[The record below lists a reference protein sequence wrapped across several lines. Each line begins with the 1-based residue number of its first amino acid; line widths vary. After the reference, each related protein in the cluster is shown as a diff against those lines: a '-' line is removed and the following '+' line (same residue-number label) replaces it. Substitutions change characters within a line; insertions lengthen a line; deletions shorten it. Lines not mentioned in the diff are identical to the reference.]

1 MHVALAALETS
12 SIAQG
17 HVVADALV
25 KTAEVELVEA
35 AAISPG
41 KYWVMI
47 AGPVGPV
54 RAAWAR
60 GREVAAETL
69 LDQFFIPQ
77 IHEMV
82 LPALRGAVAPADHDA
97 LGVLETMTAAAAIV
111 GADLAAKAAQVLIR
125 DVRLANGIGGKG
137 VVLLSGAVG
146 DVEAAIAA
154 GQAEA
159 RKAGLLARAVVIPR
173 LHPQFKARLF

>member
-1 MHVALAALETS
+1 LIVALAALETS

-25 KTAEVELVEA
+25 KTAEVELLEA
-35 AAISPG
+35 APVSPG

-47 AGPVGPV
+47 AGEVGPV
-54 RAAWAR
+54 RAAWSR

-77 IHEMV
+77 IHEGV
-82 LPALRGAVAPADHDA
+82 LPALRGAVRGVDHDA
-97 LGVLETMTAAAAIV
+97 LGVIETVTAAVAIV
-111 GADLAAKAAQVLIR
+111 AADAAAKAAEVVIR

-137 VVLLSGAVG
+137 VVLVTGRVG

-154 GQAEA
+154 GRDEA
-159 RKAGLLARAVVIPR
+159 LRLGLLTRSVVIPR
-173 LHPQFKARLF
+173 VHPQFKARLG

>member
-1 MHVALAALETS
+1 MPVALAAFETS

-25 KTAEVELVEA
+25 KTAEVELIEA
-35 AAISPG
+35 APLSPG

-47 AGPVGPV
+47 GGEVGPV

-77 IHEMV
+77 LHEMV
-82 LPALRGAVAPADHDA
+82 LPALRGTVSPADHDA
-97 LGVLETMTAAAAIV
+97 LGVLETMTAAVAIV
-111 GADLAAKAAQVLIR
+111 AADQAAKAAAVLIR

-137 VVLLSGAVG
+137 VVVLSGAVG

-154 GQAEA
+154 GRAEA
-159 RKAGLLARAVVIPR
+159 QRAGLLTRAVVIPR
-173 LHPQFKARLF
+173 VHPQFKARLF

>member
-1 MHVALAALETS
+1 MSVTLAAIETS

-25 KTAEVELVEA
+25 KTAEVELIEA
-35 AAISPG
+35 APISPG

-47 AGPVGPV
+47 GGEVGPV
-54 RAAWAR
+54 RAAWTR
-60 GREVAAETL
+60 GKEVAAETL

-77 IHEMV
+77 LHESV
-82 LPALRGAVAPADHDA
+82 LPALRGAVAAVDHDA
-97 LGVLETMTAAAAIV
+97 LGVLETTTASAAIV
-111 GADLAAKAAQVLIR
+111 AADHAAKAANVLIR

-137 VVLLSGAVG
+137 VVLVSGAVG

-154 GQAEA
+154 GRADAQ
-159 RKAGLLARAVVIPR
+159 RAGLLTRSVVIPR